1 MTKKSFWN
9 LSFTVADVI
18 KVVTGA
24 VGVLTMY
31 FSAVNRIDTQSV
43 KTETRMQGFENSVL
57 EIKGDIKEIKTDI
70 KDLLKRK

>member
-1 MTKKSFWN
+1 VTKKSFWN

-24 VGVLTMY
+24 TGVLAMY
-31 FSAVNRIDTQSV
+31 FSAVNRIDTQNI
-43 KTETRMQGFENSVL
+43 KTETRMQSFETNVI
-57 EIKGDIKEIKTDI
+57 EIKSDIKEIKADI